1 MIKNEIPCYL
11 LQILNGLELEA
22 TLLRL
27 LSLRVSHLYVR
38 WRGRAMPSVFL
49 WLIQLWLQ
57 ESDPTKNLLRFRNFS
72 TEAPTQMKQVWCD

>member
-1 MIKNEIPCYL
+1 M
-11 LQILNGLELEA
+11 QILNGLELEA

-27 LSLRVSHLYVR
+27 LSLRVSHLDVR

-57 ESDPTKNLLRFRNFS
+57 ASDLTKNLLRFRKELLHRSPDTN
-72 TEAPTQMKQVWCD
+72 EASLV

>member
-1 MIKNEIPCYL
+1 M
-11 LQILNGLELEA
+11 QILNGLELEA

-38 WRGRAMPSVFL
+38 WRGKAMPSVFL

-57 ESDPTKNLLRFRNFS
+57 ASDPTKNLLRFRKELLHRSPDTN
-72 TEAPTQMKQVWCD
+72 EASLV